1 MSSDDR
7 LKWLRDLN
15 SELWKEEVSYVTS
28 PRLKKV
34 VSLVVAR
41 PLTKQ
46 ESDQVFACIEGDGLL
61 TEMTSDSMFGGYCML
76 LYDHPPCFG
85 VTPIKLFDLSERVL
99 PPFDRY
105 DRLGGELPA
114 EKKPGCG
121 TDRAWELFSRYTH
134 SEKNRKWLEYYGM
147 GPPRERGYYDY

>member
-15 SELWKEEVSYVTS
+15 SEVWKEEVSYITS
-28 PRLKKV
+28 PHPRKI

-46 ESDQVFACIEGDGLL
+46 EADRVLACVEEEGLL
-61 TEMTSDSMFGGYCML
+61 TEMCSDSMFGGYRMI
-76 LYDHPPCFG
+76 LYDHPPCIG
-85 VTPIKLFDLSERVL
+85 IPPIQVFHFSEKML

-105 DRLGGELPA
+105 DRLVGEKPP

-121 TDRAWELFSRYTH
+121 EDRAWELFSRYTH

-147 GPPRERGYYDY
+147 GAPRERYYYDY